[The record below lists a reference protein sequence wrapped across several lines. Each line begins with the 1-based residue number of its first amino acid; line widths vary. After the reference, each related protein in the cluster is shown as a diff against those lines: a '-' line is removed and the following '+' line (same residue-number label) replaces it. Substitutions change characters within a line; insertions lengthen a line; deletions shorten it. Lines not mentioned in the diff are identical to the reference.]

1 MLILHIHMYTCH
13 IIYVHSVNA
22 FLFKYYIYTCIHV
35 YMYRC
40 IDVYIYICIYVYM
53 YICIY
58 VYKHITF
65 LECIMYILPLWMVAQ
80 RSPLLASQCTSG
92 AEW

>member
-1 MLILHIHMYTCH
+1 MRILHIHMYTYH

-40 IDVYIYICIYVYM
+40 IDVYIYMYICIYVYM
-53 YICIY
+53 YINTL
-58 VYKHITF
+58 H
-65 LECIMYILPLWMVAQ
+65 
-80 RSPLLASQCTSG
+80 S
-92 AEW
+92 